1 MNGVQNVGGV
11 LGTFASSGEGIQ
23 LRYGPHAGRLIQQ
36 FAGRIIQPDG
46 SIAIQAYSVYSD
58 DGGKTWQMGQPVGK
72 GMDENKVV
80 ELSNGDVMLNSRP
93 SDGSHFRKICLST
106 DGGETYSTPMNDEQL
121 PDPANNG
128 AISRMYPNA
137 HEGSN
142 MAKILLFTNTNSF
155 TERANG
161 TIRYSCDDGKTWSSG
176 KVFHTGQMGYSTVTA
191 LDDGT
196 FGILY
201 ESAGKEIVFAKVDK
215 EYIGVAC

>member
-1 MNGVQNVGGV
+1 
-11 LGTFASSGEGIQ
+11 
-23 LRYGPHAGRLIQQ
+23 
-36 FAGRIIQPDG
+36 
-46 SIAIQAYSVYSD
+46 
-58 DGGKTWQMGQPVGK
+58 MGQPVGK